1 MWVGWLVGLYLGTV
15 SLTMN
20 LSQFWKH
27 MVAIWSYV
35 LPPKL
40 YEAITLFIPAFL
52 VPDQVDVVLM
62 FCQLQ
67 PSTPQSRSIPWW
79 RLLKFKYTYLSV
91 DFYISPSKMAHSS
104 QAPKGARGYCKSG
117 LFVLK
122 KKKKTTSE
130 WAPRSS
136 QLWLPCV
143 SILSLNM
150 TLLKGGTQQHQGNA
164 CTSHSGCTK
173 APSPWCQRPVT
184 LYFFSS

>member
-1 MWVGWLVGLYLGTV
+1 MQPQKTNGQSFLLRCFWPSSHLYIQITIMHLIVGWLVGLYLGTV

-67 PSTPQSRSIPWW
+67 PSTPQSRLIPWW

-91 DFYISPSKMAHSS
+91 DFYTSPSKMAHSS
-104 QAPKGARGYCKSG
+104 QAPKGAMGYCKSR
-117 LFVLK
+117 LFVLRNHIRMGTK
-122 KKKKTTSE
+122 KLSTLAS
-130 WAPRSS
+130 
-136 QLWLPCV
+136 LCV
-143 SILSLNM
+143 YS
-150 TLLKGGTQQHQGNA
+150 
-164 CTSHSGCTK
+164 
-173 APSPWCQRPVT
+173 
-184 LYFFSS
+184 